1 MMSRLQKE
9 KALQFRQFHQGPPTL
24 VLPNAW
30 DAASAYL
37 FERVGFRA
45 IATTSSGV
53 AAALGYA
60 DGQISRAMMLEVIE
74 HITRVVECPVTVD
87 IEAGR
92 ENTVDELLQMIRAVI
107 MAGAVGINIE
117 DSKEQ
122 VEEGVL
128 VDVAFQVELIKTLKE
143 LALSM
148 DIPFVVNARTDMYL
162 LPTGDDVDR
171 FDQAVQRANAYR
183 QAGADCLFV
192 IGVRDADI
200 IRKLVQAIK
209 GPLNIHATRTTPS
222 IGELAQLGVARVSF
236 GSLMMHAVLGQL
248 RHLCRELLEQETYT
262 SMSDGAMPE
271 AEFRS
276 LFTTPQRSVPGA

>member
-9 KALQFRQFHQGPPTL
+9 KAIQFRQFHQGPPTL

-30 DAASAYL
+30 DAASASL
-37 FERVGFRA
+37 FERLGFRA

-60 DGQISRAMMLEVIE
+60 DGQISRDMMLEVIE
-74 HITRVVECPVTVD
+74 RMTRVVECPLTVD
-87 IEAGR
+87 IEAGH
-92 ENTVDELLQMIRAVI
+92 ENTVDEVLQAIQAVI
-107 MAGAVGINIE
+107 TAGAVGINIE
-117 DSKEQ
+117 DSTHQ
-122 VEEGVL
+122 VEGML
-128 VDVAFQVELIKTLKE
+128 VDVSFQVEPIKALKE

-148 DIPFVVNARTDMYL
+148 AIPFVVNARTDVYL
-162 LPTGDDVDR
+162 LPTGDEADR

-192 IGVRDADI
+192 IGVRDADL

-209 GPLNIHATRTTPS
+209 GPLNILATRTTPS

-236 GSLMMHAVLGQL
+236 GSLMMRAVLGRL
-248 RHLCRELLEQETYT
+248 LHLCRELLERETYT

-271 AEFRS
+271 VEFRS
-276 LFTTPQRSVPGA
+276 LFATRQRSVPRA